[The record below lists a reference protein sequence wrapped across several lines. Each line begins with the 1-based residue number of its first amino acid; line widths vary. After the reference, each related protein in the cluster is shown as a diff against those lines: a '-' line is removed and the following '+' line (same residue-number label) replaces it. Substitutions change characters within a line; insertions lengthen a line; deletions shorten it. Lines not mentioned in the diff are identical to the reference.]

1 LISEISYS
9 TKTQKTSQMSPVG
22 QNLPS
27 FVIENCGARGIDCEL
42 GPDIFRSANA
52 LDTENTFFKA
62 KLTYYDDNHKWT
74 AGYEMKEW
82 DIYNVFIVAQMVHT
96 HLMEFQVMKVN
107 KLLVS
112 SIIIQEI

>member
-1 LISEISYS
+1 
-9 TKTQKTSQMSPVG
+9 MSPVG

-27 FVIENCGARGIDCEL
+27 LSIEIVELEEFDCEL

-74 AGYEMKEW
+74 AGYETKEW
-82 DIYNVFIVAQMVHT
+82 DIYNVFIVAQNGSYSFDGIAGYESQT
-96 HLMEFQVMKVN
+96 AT
-107 KLLVS
+107 S
-112 SIIIQEI
+112 SFITTQEI